1 MVTPM
6 NSYADVADNL
16 KVLAERFADIR
27 VQLGYSMLD
36 ARSRALHEGRN
47 IIQASL
53 AIVNILSAGQKKTVD
68 LPRLIGLTQGSLQV
82 AADLLDNTSRQM
94 LLTLIQF
101 KLETLFRNVLVGL
114 GVTDPPQAYYRL
126 TGKLLDSISVADKT
140 RARAVLQVPALIRN
154 SLHSNGYHHGYQG
167 SSTSIELDGER
178 FDFIDGQQV
187 ECAGWKH
194 IILAFMA
201 VLAIVEEIL
210 RMPEAQ
216 ALADPLEDQFPGD
229 YS

>member
-16 KVLAERFADIR
+16 NVLAERFGHLRD
-27 VQLGYSMLD
+27 QLGYSMLD
-36 ARSRALHEGRN
+36 ARSHALHEGRN
-47 IIQASL
+47 ITQASL
-53 AIVNILSAGQKKTVD
+53 AIVNILSAGEKKTID
-68 LPRLIGLTQGSLQV
+68 LPRLIGLTQGTLQV
-82 AADLLDNTSRQM
+82 AADMLDNTSRQM
-94 LLTLIQF
+94 LLTLLQF
-101 KLETLFRNVLVGL
+101 KVETLFRNVLVGL
-114 GVTDPPQAYYRL
+114 GVTDPPQGYYRL
-126 TGKLLDSISVADKT
+126 TEKLLDSITAADKT
-140 RARAVLQVPALIRN
+140 RTRAVLQVPALIRN
-154 SLHSNGYHHGYQG
+154 SLHSNGYHHGFQG

-201 VLAIVEEIL
+201 VLTIVEEIL
-210 RMPEAQ
+210 LTPEVQ
-216 ALADPLEDQFPGD
+216 GLADPMVDQFPGD